1 MPASPFSPWL
11 KLQMPRVL
19 GQQYLWV
26 MKQGRDNQSVGTR
39 ACGEA
44 GRDGVGGARAGPG
57 NAGAERRKSHMKF
70 LTSVNAF
77 TRHTH

>member
-44 GRDGVGGARAGPG
+44 GRDGVGGGGLGQEMLGLKGGKATCNSSPP
-57 NAGAERRKSHMKF
+57 
-70 LTSVNAF
+70 
-77 TRHTH
+77 